1 MTYLIIYLIVL
12 AALLIANHAAGTL
25 NQKFDESFGEDYY
38 GE

>member
-1 MTYLIIYLIVL
+1 MTYLIIYLVAL
-12 AALLIANHAAGTL
+12 VALLICNHAAGTL